1 MARKRI
7 FYYIF
12 PYYLLIILLTLCASA
27 WYATLLLKD
36 FYFRHVQEEIE
47 TRAKIIDQDIV
58 AIMNSGKISELQKY
72 CVGFSG
78 LSNSRITIVAPDGKV
93 IADSLEDPAK
103 MENHSDRLEIAEAL
117 KGRTG
122 KSVRYSPT
130 LHQNMMYVAMPLH
143 AAKEKSEILRV
154 AVSVSLIDTTLSEIY
169 MKIIIAGI
177 IIAIFA
183 GLISV
188 AVSRRISSPILE
200 LEKVAANFAKGNFK
214 RKLAITDIDE
224 IDELAG
230 SMNYMADELNR
241 RMREILEQRNRQN
254 AILSSMME
262 GVIAVDA
269 EGRIISMN
277 RSATALLKA
286 PDVYEGRFFQE
297 VVRNAALQN
306 FIDAVLSEKQTVE
319 KELSYF
325 DSEQHHLYVR
335 GTVLHDPDGGCIG
348 ALLVMND
355 ITRLKK
361 LENLRSEFVANVS
374 HEIKTPLTAIKASV
388 ETLLENNSEKKEE
401 TDQLL
406 KIIGRHTERLTSIVD
421 DILSL
426 SKLEDDK
433 QKDAEKFIETLV
445 EDIIESALAD
455 CREKAEQKQISFIVN
470 SNKGIVGVM
479 NSSLIEQALV
489 NLIDNAIKYSE
500 PNSSVEIESCRE
512 SGNILISVKDHG
524 CGISEKHLP
533 RVFERFYRVD
543 KARSRKLGGTGLGLS
558 IVKHIAN
565 VHGGKVEVES
575 AVGKGSKFTI
585 ILPGV
590 K

>member
-214 RKLAITDIDE
+214 RKLAVTDIDE

-319 KELSYF
+319 KELSFF
-325 DSEQHHLYVR
+325 DTEQHHLYVR
-335 GTVLHDPDGGCIG
+335 GTVLNDPEGGCIG

-361 LENLRSEFVANVS
+361 LEHLRSEFVANVS

-388 ETLLENNSEKKEE
+388 ETLLEAETGKDEE
-401 TDQLL
+401 EQLL

-426 SKLEDDK
+426 SKLEDEK
-433 QKDAEKFIETLV
+433 QKDTGKFGETLV
-445 EDIIESALAD
+445 ENVIEAALAD
-455 CREKAEQKQISFIVN
+455 CREKAELKQVSFTVN
-470 SNKGIVGVM
+470 SNKSIVGIM

-500 PNSSVEIESCRE
+500 PQSSVEIESFRE
-512 SGNILISVKDHG
+512 NGNILISVKDHG

-585 ILPGV
+585 ILP
-590 K
+590 